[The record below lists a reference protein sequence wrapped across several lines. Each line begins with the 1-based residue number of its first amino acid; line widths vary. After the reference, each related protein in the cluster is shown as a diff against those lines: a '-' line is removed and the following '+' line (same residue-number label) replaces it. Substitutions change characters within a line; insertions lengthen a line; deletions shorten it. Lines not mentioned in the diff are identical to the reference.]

1 MLASLTYILWVVIV
15 PLITSSAQTP
25 CRSVRIRV
33 VGRLRANRGRA
44 GESRVPAI
52 ASRPI

>member
-33 VGRLRANRGRA
+33 VGRLRPTADEP